1 MAKYVLNTN
10 EDDFDFVLIG
20 LVCLENQ
27 YHIINAVND
36 ALKINLTLSDFLPF
50 NLKDGKL
57 FKFSLYRFLDEELG
71 IDYHLIPNTSNFDEP
86 TGAENSGND
95 LFASVDVDE
104 SVKLVKE
111 LPKTDYFILLKGEDL
126 HNYQFKIIDKLKT
139 IPEMIQVQSIEA
151 KELTS
156 KRNLIF

>member
-1 MAKYVLNTN
+1 MAKHVLNTS

-27 YHIINAVND
+27 YHIVNAINEI
-36 ALKINLTLSDFLPF
+36 LKTDLRLSDYLPF
-50 NLKDGKL
+50 NLKGGKL
-57 FKFSLYRFLDEELG
+57 FKFSLYKFLDEELG

-86 TGAENSGND
+86 TGSENAGND

-104 SVKLVKE
+104 SVKLIKE

-126 HNYQFKIIDKLKT
+126 HNYQFKIIDKLKL
-139 IPEMIQVQSIEA
+139 IPEVIQVQSIEA
-151 KELTS
+151 KELQS

>member
-1 MAKYVLNTN
+1 MAKHVLNTSD
-10 EDDFDFVLIG
+10 EDFDFVLIG

-36 ALKINLTLSDFLPF
+36 VLKIDLHLIDYIPF

-57 FKFSLYRFLDEELG
+57 FKFSLYNFFDRELG
-71 IDYHLIPNTSNFDEP
+71 LDYSLIPNTSNFDEP
-86 TGAENSGND
+86 DGNGNNAND
-95 LFASVDVDE
+95 LFGAVDVDE
-104 SVKLVKE
+104 SVKLIKE

-151 KELTS
+151 KELGS

>member
-1 MAKYVLNTN
+1 MAKHVLNTS

-27 YHIINAVND
+27 YHLINAVND
-36 ALKINLTLSDFLPF
+36 ALKINLCLSDYLPF

-86 TGAENSGND
+86 DVNENRAED

-139 IPEMIQVQSIEA
+139 IPEIIQVQSIET
-151 KELTS
+151 KELGS